1 MTLERLEVTAFA
13 TVLREIVVPRR
24 SGYLTVIRDQV
35 RRTVYLTNGEL
46 ALVTAATPQESF
58 WQYLVYRGVIDETQ
72 RNAMGNPDPVET
84 VVRAQAFTSVDAD
97 RRGSLLRDWTRALFV
112 PLFSLDSGTAAFV
125 EAPPLPPE
133 QRVLIQSTASLIL
146 DGVRSISNG
155 LVLRRSLGDLSG
167 SIGRKSRPAISE
179 DNLPLT
185 DAEMKVA
192 AAIDR
197 PITIDALLKHFPGDT
212 TLAAKVIV
220 ALLTLGVL
228 EPVEVRQETA
238 PRIDPSV
245 EQDLALMAAIGA
257 SDPRALRAVALSRK
271 ISSIDFYEFLDLP
284 RGAPTSRV
292 VEQIERMKREY
303 DPASFPPIV
312 HDAIVTI
319 QHALDNAMSTLA
331 AGPARHEYDRL
342 LTQGRHEGKLVGQE
356 QARNS
361 VARQNFEK
369 AKELSILGD
378 YYGAIVLLKQS
389 VHFDPSRAEAW
400 YLLGNCQERNPKWRR
415 DAATSYQ
422 KALSADPNY
431 LDAMLSLGDLYRGEG
446 LAARAQSCYEDIL
459 KSEPDHAIAKSRLK
473 ELKAR

>member
-13 TVLREIVVPRR
+13 TVLREVVGPRR
-24 SGYLTVIRDQV
+24 TGYLTIIRDQV

-58 WQYLVYRGVIDETQ
+58 WQYLVYRGVIDQTQ

-84 VVRAQAFTSVDAD
+84 VVRAHAFTSVDAD
-97 RRGSLLRDWTRALFV
+97 RRSSLLRDWTRALFI

-125 EAPPLPPE
+125 DAPPLPPE
-133 QRVLIQSTASLIL
+133 QRVLIQSTASVIL

-155 LVLRRSLGDLSG
+155 LVLRRSLGDLNG
-167 SIGRKSRPAISE
+167 SIGRKSPPAISE
-179 DNLPLT
+179 DSLPLT

-197 PITIDALLKHFPGDT
+197 PIAIEALLKRFPDDT
-212 TLAAKVIV
+212 SVAAKVIV

-228 EPVEVRQETA
+228 EPVEPEQTA
-238 PRIDPSV
+238 ARIDPSV

-271 ISSIDFYEFLDLP
+271 VGSIDFYEFLDLP

-319 QHALDNAMSTLA
+319 QHALEHAMSTLA

-356 QARNS
+356 QARSN

-459 KSEPDHAIAKSRLK
+459 KAEPDHAIAKSRLK
-473 ELKAR
+473 ELKPR